1 MRARERIAAE
11 RATRKRAEARRRF
24 LAAVA
29 AVTAVLA
36 VVVALVVVQV
46 TSPPSRPVASESQ
59 ASSVVV
65 RQVTGIPAAVLTR

>member
-1 MRARERIAAE
+1 MRPCADRCR
-11 RATRKRAEARRRF
+11 TGHPQARRSTSAF
-24 LAAVA
+24 PGGVA

-36 VVVALVVVQV
+36 VVVALVVVKV
-46 TSPPSRPVASESQ
+46 TSPPARPVASESQ